1 MTTLPDGLT
10 EWAAHPGPAK
20 LLDAVRVRA
29 RRGHRTETGTLSA
42 LQLTMTDRREIG
54 LLLGTPWE
62 VSGRPPRLQDLAARL
77 AEHDLTVLGLIE
89 LLDGHPIERDSELR
103 RARAAAANAEL
114 DQVVAALAA
123 CGITDAHARAWLAD
137 PGLPRPGSGELTAL
151 TDDVTRVWRALPQPP
166 RTTRLAQ
173 LAATIA
179 HDAHS
184 LDADRLLGRS
194 VARLTAVV
202 HGLDRPRRAGMT
214 WRTAWASVGV
224 RCDGVSSRVLVLN
237 LPLNGAAPAA
247 TWCASARGE
256 PVWLT
261 LRSLSGDWHVPPT
274 TVYVC
279 ENPTVV
285 EAAADA
291 LSAACPA
298 MVCTDGTASGA
309 ALDLLSGLA
318 AAGCRIRYRADFDA
332 SGFVIEEQILG
343 VAPAATPWRF
353 DASTYL
359 HVLGIEPTDGTLQ
372 SLRRAHGR
380 HDVDVHE
387 ERLLDDLIADL
398 THAKS

>member
-42 LQLTMTDRREIG
+42 LQLTTTDRREIG

-62 VSGRPPRLQDLAARL
+62 VTGRPPRLQDLAVRL

-89 LLDGHPIERDSELR
+89 LLDGRPIERDSELR
-103 RARAAAANAEL
+103 RARAAAAEAEL
-114 DQVVAALAA
+114 DQVVSALAA
-123 CGITDAHARAWLAD
+123 CGVTAAHARTWLAD
-137 PGLPRPGSGELTAL
+137 PGLPKPGGGGLAAL
-151 TDDVTRVWRALPQPP
+151 TDDVITVWRDLPQPP
-166 RTTRLAQ
+166 RTIRLAQ

-179 HDAHS
+179 HDAHA

-194 VARLTAVV
+194 LARLAAVV

-237 LPLNGAAPAA
+237 LSLNGAAPAA

-261 LRSLSGDWHVPPT
+261 LRSLSGDWNVSPT

-298 MVCTDGTASGA
+298 MVCTDGMASGA

-318 AAGCRIRYRADFDA
+318 TAGCHIRYRADFDA
-332 SGFVIEEQILG
+332 SGFVIADQILG
-343 VAPAATPWRF
+343 VAPAASPWQF
-353 DASTYL
+353 DAATYL
-359 HVLGIEPTDGTLQ
+359 HLLGISPTGGTLP
-372 SLRRAHGR
+372 SLRGAHGR
-380 HDVDVHE
+380 HGVDVHE
-387 ERLLDDLIADL
+387 ERLLNDLLADL
-398 THAKS
+398 TNEHA